1 LILPKLLI
9 FNYPVTK
16 KAFMGKTIRIFCFT
30 LALVALWCCL
40 ASLEVQAQEDTSDPK
55 AIALADKVIK
65 NMGGAKAWN
74 NTRYLAWGWR
84 DQYHVWDKFENNFR
98 WEKDTL
104 VVVANLNTREGKA
117 YSKGKDIS
125 ETAAGKKLI
134 QNIYPVWANNSYW
147 FIMPYKLRDK
157 GVTLKYK
164 GPGQTKAGE
173 EADLVELTFKE
184 VGVTPNNRYILA
196 IDKKSGLI
204 TEWSFFRNYADPKP
218 GFTMAWTDYRPYGKI
233 KLSAG
238 RGEDAKMG
246 MTHIAV
252 AQQLP
257 ANVFNSPMPIKKL

>member
-1 LILPKLLI
+1 MKKTLLQ
-9 FNYPVTK
+9 FRFYMVL
-16 KAFMGKTIRIFCFT
+16 MT
-30 LALVALWCCL
+30 LGCCL
-40 ASLEVQAQEDTSDPK
+40 ISVCGLAQEGGSDRE

-104 VVVANLNTREGKA
+104 VVIANLNTREGKA

-134 QNIYPVWANNSYW
+134 QNMYPVWANNSYW
-147 FIMPYKLRDK
+147 FIMPYKLRDE

-173 EADLVELTFKE
+173 QADLIELTFKE
-184 VGVTPNNRYILA
+184 VGVTPNNRYLLA
-196 IDKKSGLI
+196 IDKESGLI
-204 TEWSFFRNYADPKP
+204 TEWSFFRNYADLKP
-218 GFTMAWTDYRPYGKI
+218 GFTMAWTNYRPYGKI
-233 KLSAG
+233 KLSSG

-252 AQQLP
+252 PKQVP
-257 ANVFNSPMPIKKL
+257 DDVFNSPVPIKKL